1 MLDSIK
7 QKYGID
13 YRHSLADIIEMNTD
27 ADVRPRRLQGAD
39 RGRTGLRVGRG
50 GVECDRGR

>member
-7 QKYGID
+7 EKYGVD

-27 ADVRPRRLQGAD
+27 ADVRPNVFKVPTQ
-39 RGRTGLRVGRG
+39 
-50 GVECDRGR
+50 